1 MHPLWLLTHNAPVI
15 FLPAQGFGGLTQG
28 NLTNLWDPAPGY
40 IDFYILGLDAPS
52 RLKGGDLDKNGC
64 L

>member
-1 MHPLWLLTHNAPVI
+1 VGIHGASDRRPILT
-15 FLPAQGFGGLTQG
+15 GG
-28 NLTNLWDPAPGY
+28 NFTNLWDPAPGY